1 MKQLTC
7 EMCGSTDLLKQDG
20 VFVCQSCGC
29 KYSVEEAKKMMIE
42 GVVEVAGTVKVDN
55 SEQVTNFLIMANN
68 AYTAGNNKE
77 AEDYCNKIIEID
89 PKNAEAWLLK
99 GIAAAWQSTIA
110 NPRTDEFSKC
120 YEKVLKN
127 ADNYDDMERLAIK
140 GYKEYYKLSL
150 AMHKSKLNQIVK
162 YPNSKSNQEFLRYNL
177 QNILWGSKLD
187 MIYFQAVKTLN
198 EGKPENEKI
207 PKKDLSEIS
216 DCKGLYVLKDE
227 ESVTSGIT
235 LWNNAFKEYKSS
247 NGGYPSD
254 YVTNK
259 MIERGSV
266 AIQIIESVIPSDTSE
281 INNITDER
289 KIKCITRACENLIK
303 MKSDFKNVKSY
314 TISYNNG
321 IKRYVTD
328 KEFNLGYKQ
337 TLQQSIEKYKSILNI
352 FQKMQESKERKQQQ
366 ERIKKYWE
374 EHKEEKQA
382 LENELNNLTEKL
394 NDLQSRVDAINDKN
408 APQIAELEA
417 KKTQQ
422 IPEEVELDKQRKLIQ
437 DLDNQRYSLG
447 IFHGRQKKELTARL
461 EKERSKLDSMLKTV
475 EETKKI
481 YIDQINNQLLSIKD
495 EGSELRAEI
504 ARLSQR
510 QSQIRVELTKNR

>member
-42 GVVEVAGTVKVDN
+42 GVVEVSGTVKVDN
-55 SEQVTNFLIMANN
+55 SDQVTNFLIMANS
-68 AYTAGNNKE
+68 AYMAGNNKE

-89 PKNAEAWLLK
+89 PHNAEAWLLK
-99 GIAAAWQSTIA
+99 GIAATWQSTIA
-110 NPRTDEFSKC
+110 NPRTDEFLKC
-120 YEKVLKN
+120 YEKALKN
-127 ADNYDDMERLAIK
+127 ADNYDDMECLAIK
-140 GYKEYYKLSL
+140 GYKEYHKLSL
-150 AMHKSKLNQIVK
+150 VMHKSKLNQIVK
-162 YPNSKSNQEFLRYNL
+162 YPNSKSDQEFLRYNL
-177 QNILWGSKLD
+177 QNILWGSKLSI
-187 MIYFQAVKTLN
+187 IYFQTVKTLN
-198 EGKPENEKI
+198 EGRPENEKI
-207 PKKDLSEIS
+207 PRKDLDEIS
-216 DCKGLYVLKDE
+216 GCNDLYVLKDE
-227 ESVTSGIT
+227 ESVTAGIT
-235 LWNNAFKEYKSS
+235 LWNNTFKEYKSS
-247 NGGYPSD
+247 NGGYPSN
-254 YVTNK
+254 YVANK
-259 MIERGSV
+259 MIEIGGV
-266 AIQIIESVIPSDTSE
+266 AIRIIESVIPDNTNG
-281 INNITDER
+281 INDITDER

-328 KEFNLGYKQ
+328 KEFSLSYKN
-337 TLQQSIEKYKSILNI
+337 TLQQSIEKYKSILTI
-352 FQKMQESKERKQQQ
+352 FQKMQQQ

-382 LENELNNLTEKL
+382 LENELNNITEKL
-394 NDLQSRVDAINDKN
+394 NDLQSKVDAINNKN

-417 KKTQQ
+417 KRGQQ
-422 IPEEVELDKQRKLIQ
+422 TTEEIERDKQRKLIQ

-447 IFHGRQKKELTARL
+447 IFHGRQKKELIARL
-461 EKERSKLDSMLKTV
+461 EQERSKLDSMQKTA
-475 EETKKI
+475 EEARKI
-481 YIDQINNQLLSIKD
+481 YIEQINNQLLSIKD

-504 ARLSQR
+504 AKLSQR